1 MCCNSRRDDDL
12 SRPIAPPL
20 RKCRCFYAQTI
31 GYFTRF
37 GRCALE
43 GYASRADC
51 RQVGVDRLPSRR
63 VATSVCVLC
72 LRCWRAGSTDG
83 FPGSFGGLLTRL
95 LKVSII
101 SPQVGSILATVH
113 EDAAGPSR
121 PYTCDDVSN
130 LTLKKMMVP
139 VRTTRVRVVL
149 ELRLCD
155 LVCSAIIWNP

>member
-1 MCCNSRRDDDL
+1 M
-12 SRPIAPPL
+12 
-20 RKCRCFYAQTI
+20 
-31 GYFTRF
+31 
-37 GRCALE
+37 
-43 GYASRADC
+43 
-51 RQVGVDRLPSRR
+51 DRLPSRR

-121 PYTCDDVSN
+121 PYT
-130 LTLKKMMVP
+130 
-139 VRTTRVRVVL
+139 TRVRVVL

-155 LVCSAIIWNP
+155 LVCSAIMLKLLDIALGTVGSHV